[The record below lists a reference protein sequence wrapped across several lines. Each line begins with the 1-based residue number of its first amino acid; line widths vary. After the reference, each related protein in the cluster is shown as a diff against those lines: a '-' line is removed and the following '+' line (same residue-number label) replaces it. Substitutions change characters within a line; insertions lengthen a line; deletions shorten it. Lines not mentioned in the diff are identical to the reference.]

1 MTELLQATALA
12 LVAIGGTAVVLTRD
26 PLRQVFV
33 LSLYG
38 FLLAIMFLLVQAP
51 DVAFSELAV
60 GTVAVP
66 LLILVA
72 LAKVRSRDQ

>member
-1 MTELLQATALA
+1 MTEALQAIAPA
-12 LVAIGGTAVVLTRD
+12 LVAIGGAAVVLTRD

-38 FLLAIMFLLVQAP
+38 FLLAIFLLLVQAP
-51 DVAFSELAV
+51 DVAWSELAV

-66 LLILVA
+66 LLILLA
-72 LAKVRSRDQ
+72 LAKVRSDR